1 MKYLTILAFIALP
14 FLSTAQYSLSP
25 TVVASYGK
33 WSDNGGYTLSA
44 TSGEMMI
51 QTFTSSNNFLTQGF
65 QQPEKL
71 VDGIQ
76 QLNEDGL
83 NISIFP
89 NPTADLLTV
98 NLEAENAEGYAAV
111 MYDVLGRML
120 ALPGTLDRSHTQLQ
134 QTFNLSQLPS
144 ATYFVCIVNTQ
155 GEINHSFK
163 IQKISF

>member
-1 MKYLTILAFIALP
+1 MKFLTLLILIAFPFFSIA
-14 FLSTAQYSLSP
+14 QSLSP
-25 TVVASYGK
+25 TVIASYGK
-33 WSDNGGYTLSA
+33 WSDNGGFTLSA
-44 TSGEMMI
+44 TSGEMMV
-51 QTFTSSNNFLTQGF
+51 QTFTSAANFLTQGF

-120 ALPGTLDRSHTQLQ
+120 ALPGTLDRNRTQLQ

-144 ATYFVCIVNTQ
+144 ATYFVCILNAQ